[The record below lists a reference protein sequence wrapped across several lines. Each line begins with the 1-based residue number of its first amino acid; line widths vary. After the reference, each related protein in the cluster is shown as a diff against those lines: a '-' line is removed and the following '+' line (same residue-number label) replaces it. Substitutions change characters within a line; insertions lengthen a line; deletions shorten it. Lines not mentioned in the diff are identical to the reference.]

1 MIFFWVIAA
10 GLSAAAGGL
19 VLLSAQKM
27 RQASSVVEDPAVS
40 LLRRQMSEIDD
51 LVARGL
57 LDSVERDGSRAEA
70 ARRLLSAAERPARQR
85 KSGGDR
91 VVLAAAVL
99 APAAA
104 VALYL
109 FVGSPGTPD
118 ATLGSRVAAW
128 RAADPSTLTAGQ
140 IAAVLTEVSRE
151 RPADPELLRN
161 LALARQGAGDPY
173 GAAKALRQ
181 AVAVKPGDPVLWSLL
196 GEAFM
201 TLSDGRIG
209 VDARRAFGEALKLQ
223 PSAPAPRYFLARAR
237 VESGDVA
244 GGLADWK
251 ALLSDLPDDDARRAG
266 LAAEIASVQQTGKL
280 DVDGSAPSGPQPG
293 NAGSGEVG
301 AAIRNMVAGLAS
313 RLKGQPDDP
322 DGWARLIRAYAVLG
336 ETEKQ
341 AASMARAQQQ
351 FKGRPDVLLRLKT
364 ASEAP
369 Q

>member
-1 MIFFWVIAA
+1 MIVFWVIAA

-19 VLLSAQKM
+19 VLLSAQRM
-27 RQASSVVEDPAVS
+27 RQGTDVAEDPAVA

-57 LDSVERDGSRAEA
+57 LDSVERDGSRAEVG
-70 ARRLLSAAERPARQR
+70 RRLLSAAERPAVLL

-91 VVLAAAVL
+91 AVLAAAVL

-109 FVGSPGTPD
+109 FIGSPGMPD
-118 ATLGSRVAAW
+118 ATLGSRVEAW
-128 RAADPSTLTAGQ
+128 RVADPSTLTAGQ
-140 IAAVLTEVSRE
+140 IAAVLTEVARE
-151 RPADPELLRN
+151 RPADTELLRN
-161 LALARQGAGDPY
+161 LALARQGSGDRY

-181 AVAVKPGDPVLWSLL
+181 AVALKPSDPVLWSLL

-209 VDARRAFGEALKLQ
+209 VDARRAFGEALRLQ
-223 PSAPAPRYFLARAR
+223 PGAPVPRYFLARAK
-237 VESGDVA
+237 VETGDVA

-251 ALLSDLPDDDARRAG
+251 SLLSDLPAGDDRRTG
-266 LAAEIASVQQTGKL
+266 LAAEIASVQQTGRL
-280 DVDGSAPSGPQPG
+280 DVAGPAPSRLQPG
-293 NAGSGEVG
+293 NVGSGDVG

-313 RLKGQPDDP
+313 RLEGQPDDP

-341 AASMARAQQQ
+341 AAALARARQQ
-351 FKGRPDVLLRLKT
+351 FKDRPDVLQRLKT